1 MHARISTIAAVALV
15 AITALPAAA
24 QNATK
29 LHWGPAPAVFPK
41 GAKMAVVSGDPTKAG
56 PFTIQLN
63 MPNGYRIMP
72 HFHPTDEH
80 VAVKS
85 GHFHYGMG
93 DRFDPKAFKSMKPG
107 ESGDIPANMHHYA
120 HAQGRTVIEV
130 SSTGPFVLT
139 YVNAKDD
146 PSKMQH

>member
-1 MHARISTIAAVALV
+1 
-15 AITALPAAA
+15 
-24 QNATK
+24 
-29 LHWGPAPAVFPK
+29 
-41 GAKMAVVSGDPTKAG
+41 VVSGDPTKAG